1 MKKWAKILLGVATL
15 WPILYMFIFFM
26 FIFSMVLFMP
36 NQSPGEGPPT
46 WFFIIFPLHIL
57 TILWI
62 FGLTIFYILNIFK
75 NDRVDQDKKVLWAVV
90 IFFGSMFAM
99 PVYWYLYI
107 WREAAVD
114 GSRGPSTL
122 ASANA
127 PGYLNEVKAPNREH
141 QYVPPAQPPNWR
153 E

>member
-15 WPILYMFIFFM
+15 WPVLYMFIFFM

-36 NQSPGEGPPT
+36 DQSAGEGPPT

-57 TILWI
+57 TMLWI

-75 NDRVDQDKKVLWAVV
+75 NDRVDQDKKALWAVV
-90 IFFGSMFAM
+90 IFFGNMFAM

-107 WREAAVD
+107 WREAGVD

-122 ASANA
+122 ESANV
-127 PGYLNEVKAPNREH
+127 PGYLNDVRAPNLEH

>member
-15 WPILYMFIFFM
+15 WPILYMFIFFT
-26 FIFSMVLFMP
+26 FIFTMVFFMP
-36 NQSPGEGPPT
+36 NQAAGEAPPAL
-46 WFFIIFPLHIL
+46 FFIIFPLHFL
-57 TILWI
+57 TIFWI

-75 NDRVDQDKKVLWAVV
+75 NDLVDKEKKALWAVV

-107 WREAAVD
+107 WRDSAVD

-122 ASANA
+122 GSANA
-127 PGYLNEVKAPNREH
+127 SGYLNEVKATNREH